1 MKFILELQ
9 FWKHTLNINTQINK
23 NLPRTFLPNPMII
36 KDTRTQQKNVDQN
49 IVYIF
54 DLLILLKIQFCSKL
68 LLGLIRDL

>member
-1 MKFILELQ
+1 MTKFILELQ

-23 NLPRTFLPNPMII
+23 KTSHAPFLPNPMII

-54 DLLILLKIQFCSKL
+54 DLFNTPQKSILFKAFV
-68 LLGLIRDL
+68 GAY